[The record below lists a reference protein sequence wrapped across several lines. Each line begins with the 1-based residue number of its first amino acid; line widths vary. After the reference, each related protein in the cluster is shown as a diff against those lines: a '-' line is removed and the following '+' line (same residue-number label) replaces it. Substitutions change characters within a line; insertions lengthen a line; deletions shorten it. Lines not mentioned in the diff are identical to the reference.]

1 MTAHLKKAELHCHIE
16 GAAPPELALRQ
27 ARKYGIDTSN
37 IIRDKAYV
45 WEDFTSFVR
54 CYDAVASLFRTE
66 GDYALLAE
74 AYLTELAEAGTIY
87 SEIIVSPDH
96 GNTIGLGADAYIEG
110 LAAGMEA
117 AKARTG
123 IESRMLITGIRH
135 LGPESVIST
144 AEYAAMR
151 RHPLVTGFNLAGEER
166 MHSVAEFARA
176 FDIVR
181 DAGLGLT
188 IHAGELSGAFSVR
201 DALDHVRPARIS
213 HGVRAID
220 DAGLVK
226 RLADEGVVLEV
237 CPGSNISLKVFP
249 DFASHPLRPLY
260 DAGVRVTLNSD
271 DPPFF
276 HTSLVQEYEIAA
288 HVMGFDDSEIDRM
301 TRTAI
306 ESAFVD
312 EPTRERLLSAL
323 HV

>member
-16 GAAPPELALRQ
+16 GATPPELALAQ
-27 ARKYGIDTSN
+27 ADKYGVDTSA

-45 WEDFTSFVR
+45 WEDFTSFVK
-54 CYDAVASLFRTE
+54 CYDAIASLFKTE
-66 GDYALLAE
+66 EDYALLAE

-96 GNTIGLGADAYIEG
+96 GNTIGLGAHAYLEG

-117 AKARTG
+117 ARQKTG

-135 LGPESVIST
+135 LGPESVIKT
-144 AEYAAMR
+144 AEFAAKR
-151 RHPLVTGFNLAGEER
+151 EHKLVTGFNLAGEER
-166 MHSVAEFARA
+166 MHKVADFARA

-201 DALDHVRPARIS
+201 DALDHVRPSRIS
-213 HGVRAID
+213 HGVRAIE
-220 DAGLVK
+220 DADLVR
-226 RLADEGVVLEV
+226 RLADAGVVLEV
-237 CPGSNISLKVFP
+237 CPGSNISLQVFP
-249 DFASHPLRPLY
+249 DFASHPLWALHE
-260 DAGVRVTLNSD
+260 AGVRVTLNSD

-276 HTSLVQEYEIAA
+276 HTSLAQEYDIASA
-288 HVMGFDDSEIDRM
+288 VMGFSDDEINGM

-306 ESAFVD
+306 EAAFVD
-312 EPTRERLLSAL
+312 EPTRKLLLARI
-323 HV
+323 

>member
-16 GAAPPELALRQ
+16 GATPPELALAQ
-27 ARKYGIDTSN
+27 AEKYGVDTSA

-45 WEDFTSFVR
+45 WEDFTSFVK
-54 CYDAVASLFRTE
+54 CYDAIASLFKTE
-66 GDYALLAE
+66 EDYALLAE
-74 AYLTELAEAGTIY
+74 AYLTELAEAGTSY

-96 GNTIGLGADAYIEG
+96 GNTIGLGAHAYLEG

-117 AKARTG
+117 ARQKTG

-135 LGPESVIST
+135 LGPESVIKT
-144 AEYAAMR
+144 AEFAAR
-151 RHPLVTGFNLAGEER
+151 REHKLVTGFNLAGEER
-166 MHSVAEFARA
+166 MHKVADFARA

-201 DALDHVRPARIS
+201 DALDHVRPSRIS
-213 HGVRAID
+213 HGVRAIE
-220 DAGLVK
+220 DADLVR

-237 CPGSNISLKVFP
+237 CPGSNISLQVFP
-249 DFASHPLRPLY
+249 DFASHPLRALHE
-260 DAGVRVTLNSD
+260 AGVRVTLNSD

-276 HTSLVQEYEIAA
+276 HTSLAQEYDIASA
-288 HVMGFDDSEIDRM
+288 VMGFSDDEINGM

-306 ESAFVD
+306 EAAFVD
-312 EPTRERLLSAL
+312 EATRQRLLTRI
-323 HV
+323 

>member
-16 GAAPPELALRQ
+16 GATPPELALAQ
-27 ARKYGIDTSN
+27 AGKYGVDTSA

-45 WEDFTSFVR
+45 WEDFTSFVK
-54 CYDAVASLFRTE
+54 CYDAIASLFKTE
-66 GDYALLAE
+66 EDYALLAE

-96 GNTIGLGADAYIEG
+96 GNTIGLGAHAYLEG

-117 AKARTG
+117 ARQKTG

-135 LGPESVIST
+135 LGPESVIKA
-144 AEYAAMR
+144 AEFAAR
-151 RHPLVTGFNLAGEER
+151 REHKLVTGFNLAGEER
-166 MHSVAEFARA
+166 MHKVADFARA

-201 DALDHVRPARIS
+201 DALDHVRPSRIS
-213 HGVRAID
+213 HGVRAIE
-220 DAGLVK
+220 DADLVR
-226 RLADEGVVLEV
+226 RLADAGVVLEV
-237 CPGSNISLKVFP
+237 CPGSNISLQVFP
-249 DFASHPLRPLY
+249 DFASHPLRALHE
-260 DAGVRVTLNSD
+260 AGVRVTLNSD

-276 HTSLVQEYEIAA
+276 HTSLAQEYDIASA
-288 HVMGFDDSEIDRM
+288 VMGFSDAEINGM

-306 ESAFVD
+306 EAAFVD
-312 EPTRERLLSAL
+312 EPTRKLLLARI
-323 HV
+323 

>member
-16 GAAPPELALRQ
+16 GATPPELALAQ
-27 ARKYGIDTSN
+27 AEKYGVDTSA

-45 WEDFTSFVR
+45 WEDFTSFVK
-54 CYDAVASLFRTE
+54 CYDAIASLFKTE
-66 GDYALLAE
+66 EDYALLAE

-96 GNTIGLGADAYIEG
+96 GNTIGLGAHAYLEG

-117 AKARTG
+117 ARQKTG

-135 LGPESVIST
+135 LGPESVIKT
-144 AEYAAMR
+144 AEFAAKR
-151 RHPLVTGFNLAGEER
+151 EHKLVTGFNLAGEER
-166 MHSVAEFARA
+166 MHKVADFARA

-201 DALDHVRPARIS
+201 DALDHVRPSRIS
-213 HGVRAID
+213 HGVRAIE
-220 DAGLVK
+220 DADLVR
-226 RLADEGVVLEV
+226 RLADAGVVLEV
-237 CPGSNISLKVFP
+237 CPGSNISLRVFP
-249 DFASHPLRPLY
+249 DFASHPLRALHE
-260 DAGVRVTLNSD
+260 AGVRVTLNSD

-276 HTSLVQEYEIAA
+276 HTSLAQEYDIASA
-288 HVMGFDDSEIDRM
+288 VMGFSDDEINGM

-306 ESAFVD
+306 EAAFVD
-312 EPTRERLLSAL
+312 EPTRKLLLARI
-323 HV
+323 

>member
-16 GAAPPELALRQ
+16 GATPPELALAQ
-27 ARKYGIDTSN
+27 AEKYGVDTSA

-45 WEDFTSFVR
+45 WEDFTSFVK
-54 CYDAVASLFRTE
+54 CYDAIASLFKTE
-66 GDYALLAE
+66 EDYALLAE

-96 GNTIGLGADAYIEG
+96 GNTIGLGAHAYLEG

-117 AKARTG
+117 ARQKTG

-135 LGPESVIST
+135 LGPESVIKT
-144 AEYAAMR
+144 AEFAAR
-151 RHPLVTGFNLAGEER
+151 REHKFVTGFNLAGEER
-166 MHSVAEFARA
+166 MHKVADFARA

-201 DALDHVRPARIS
+201 DALDHVRPSRIS
-213 HGVRAID
+213 HGVRAIE
-220 DAGLVK
+220 DADLVR

-237 CPGSNISLKVFP
+237 CPGSNISLQVFP
-249 DFASHPLRPLY
+249 DFASHPLWALHE
-260 DAGVRVTLNSD
+260 AGVRVTLNSD

-276 HTSLVQEYEIAA
+276 HTSLAQEYDIASA
-288 HVMGFDDSEIDRM
+288 VMGFSDDEINGM

-306 ESAFVD
+306 EAAFVD
-312 EPTRERLLSAL
+312 EATRQRLLTRI
-323 HV
+323 

>member
-16 GAAPPELALRQ
+16 GATPPELALAQ
-27 ARKYGIDTSN
+27 AEKYGVDTSA

-45 WEDFTSFVR
+45 WEDFTSFVK
-54 CYDAVASLFRTE
+54 CYDAIASLFKTE
-66 GDYALLAE
+66 EDYALLAE

-96 GNTIGLGADAYIEG
+96 GNTIGLGAHAYLEG

-117 AKARTG
+117 ARQKTG

-135 LGPESVIST
+135 LGPESVIKT
-144 AEYAAMR
+144 AEFAAR
-151 RHPLVTGFNLAGEER
+151 REHKLVTGFNLAGEER
-166 MHSVAEFARA
+166 MHKVADFARA

-201 DALDHVRPARIS
+201 DALDHVRPSRIS
-213 HGVRAID
+213 HGVRAIE
-220 DAGLVK
+220 DADLVR

-237 CPGSNISLKVFP
+237 CPGSNISLQVFP
-249 DFASHPLRPLY
+249 DFASHPLRALHE
-260 DAGVRVTLNSD
+260 AGVRVTLNSD

-276 HTSLVQEYEIAA
+276 HTSLAQEYDIASA
-288 HVMGFDDSEIDRM
+288 VMGFSDDEINGM

-306 ESAFVD
+306 EAAFVD
-312 EPTRERLLSAL
+312 EATRQRLLTRI
-323 HV
+323 

>member
-16 GAAPPELALRQ
+16 GATPPELALAQ
-27 ARKYGIDTSN
+27 ADKYGVDTSA

-45 WEDFTSFVR
+45 WEDFTSFVK
-54 CYDAVASLFRTE
+54 CYDAIASLFKTE
-66 GDYALLAE
+66 EDYALLAE

-96 GNTIGLGADAYIEG
+96 GNTIGLGAHAYLEG

-117 AKARTG
+117 ARQKTG

-135 LGPESVIST
+135 LGPESVIKT
-144 AEYAAMR
+144 AEFAAKR
-151 RHPLVTGFNLAGEER
+151 EHKLVTGFNLAGEER
-166 MHSVAEFARA
+166 MHKVADFARA

-201 DALDHVRPARIS
+201 DALDHVRPSRIS
-213 HGVRAID
+213 HGVRAIE
-220 DAGLVK
+220 DADLVR
-226 RLADEGVVLEV
+226 RLADAGVVLEV
-237 CPGSNISLKVFP
+237 CPGSNISLQVFP
-249 DFASHPLRPLY
+249 DFASHPLRALHE
-260 DAGVRVTLNSD
+260 AGVRVTLNSD

-276 HTSLVQEYEIAA
+276 HTSLAQEYDIASA
-288 HVMGFDDSEIDRM
+288 VMGFSDAEINGM

-306 ESAFVD
+306 EAAFVD
-312 EPTRERLLSAL
+312 EPTRKLLLARI
-323 HV
+323 